1 MRFFPEMG
9 KISPQHQTS
18 TTLSPTCGGN
28 RATPAFPCSR
38 LCSPTSTPKPR
49 AEGSS
54 PSAPA
59 KKERQ
64 ASACLSFFVA
74 TGVKPRH
81 AERVG
86 HRRRSA
92 ACGGYSEAGMAQR
105 SAIGKAAL
113 PPQTEP
119 GTARGLAKQVQ
130 VRPSISA
137 MLWRTSPPFPC
148 FIALFLTR
156 LHLSSPAPN
165 PSSTRNAPGFALFGL
180 FRVRFSLFRC
190 FSAAKFSPW
199 FLCNLQHSAHKLK
212 PSVIPCKR
220 EVSFL
225 T

>member
-1 MRFFPEMG
+1 MFWNGRTE
-9 KISPQHQTS
+9 KHQTS
-18 TTLSPTCGGN
+18 TAVFLAGWKNWVTQPLPRS
-28 RATPAFPCSR
+28 
-38 LCSPTSTPKPR
+38 LCAVSTSTPKPR

-64 ASACLSFFVA
+64 ASACLSFFVV

-92 ACGGYSEAGMAQR
+92 ACGGCSEAGMAQR

-156 LHLSSPAPN
+156 LHLSSPAPIS
-165 PSSTRNAPGFALFGL
+165 SSTQNAPGFAFFWLN
-180 FRVRFSLFRC
+180 RVRFALFDL
-190 FSAAKFSPW
+190 F
-199 FLCNLQHSAHKLK
+199 
-212 PSVIPCKR
+212 
-220 EVSFL
+220 
-225 T
+225 

>member
-1 MRFFPEMG
+1 MDFHFVFWNGRTE
-9 KISPQHQTS
+9 KHQTS
-18 TTLSPTCGGN
+18 TIFSELVREDSSTLLLPRSPA
-28 RATPAFPCSR
+28 RF
-38 LCSPTSTPKPR
+38 LTSTPKPR

-59 KKERQ
+59 KIERQ

-92 ACGGYSEAGMAQR
+92 ACGGCSEAGMAQR
-105 SAIGKAAL
+105 SAIGKAAP

-148 FIALFLTR
+148 SIASFLTQ
-156 LHLSSPAPN
+156 LHPSPTAATLSS
-165 PSSTRNAPGFALFGL
+165 TQNAPGFAFFWLN
-180 FRVRFSLFRC
+180 RVRFAVFVLF
-190 FSAAKFSPW
+190 
-199 FLCNLQHSAHKLK
+199 
-212 PSVIPCKR
+212 
-220 EVSFL
+220 
-225 T
+225 